1 MFDFTIRENINAGY
15 KEKIDKYLKFFK
27 EKDGFAKVIPIVIS
41 PQLKMHQGS
50 VTSMSKYC
58 NLQSLFKELA
68 FWTSDLETTKL
79 MRYVEYSKIS
89 NEDFLDTLGIQIKTA
104 NLKYVKRD
112 QPKKREETDDEKDFI
127 YHEKM
132 ELNEYQNAPVLSQAS
147 IEKSAGAG

>member
-1 MFDFTIRENINAGY
+1 MFDFTIREKINIGY

-41 PQLKMHQGS
+41 SWLQMHKS
-50 VTSMSKYC
+50 SATNMSKYC

-89 NEDFLDTLGIQIKTA
+89 NEDFLDTLGI
-104 NLKYVKRD
+104 
-112 QPKKREETDDEKDFI
+112 
-127 YHEKM
+127 
-132 ELNEYQNAPVLSQAS
+132 
-147 IEKSAGAG
+147 